1 MVVFVFLIYKINA
14 IEKRLDQL
22 EAGKADPSV
31 VSLEERIDALY
42 AEPPIYGSNEKALIT
57 WKQL

>member
-1 MVVFVFLIYKINA
+1 M
-14 IEKRLDQL
+14 DQL

-42 AEPPIYGSNEKALIT
+42 AEPPIYGPNEKALIT